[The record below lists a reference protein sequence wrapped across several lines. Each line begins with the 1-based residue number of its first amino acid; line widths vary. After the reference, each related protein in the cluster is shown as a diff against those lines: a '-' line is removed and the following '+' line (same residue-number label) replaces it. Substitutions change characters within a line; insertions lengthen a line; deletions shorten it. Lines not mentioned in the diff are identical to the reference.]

1 MHKGAQSAIYVKP
14 VSNVLLNLV
23 NIYRLGVFDYLI
35 TVESRLE
42 GRRAKKEK
50 NITNDPLELMTKTI
64 FRVAYLCCTEI
75 KHSD

>member
-1 MHKGAQSAIYVKP
+1 MHKVAQSAIYVKP

-50 NITNDPLELMTKTI
+50 K
-64 FRVAYLCCTEI
+64 YY
-75 KHSD
+75 K

>member
-1 MHKGAQSAIYVKP
+1 MHKVAQSAIYVKP

-50 NITNDPLELMTKTI
+50 NITNDPLELMTKQFLEWRI
-64 FRVAYLCCTEI
+64 FATL
-75 KHSD
+75 K